1 MLKHIQDLDFKSTLE
16 ILINNYVNLIVIAD
30 LTTNEGL
37 YFRYL
42 TMMADANVVVETTK
56 PLVDYHYK
64 NLKSQGLYDFVDDMV
79 TPECD
84 VEGIRIDTQLNYP
97 MTIQT
102 DTIEVTNVLHL
113 LEQIKQLKSIY
124 KKI

>member
-1 MLKHIQDLDFKSTLE
+1 
-16 ILINNYVNLIVIAD
+16 
-30 LTTNEGL
+30 
-37 YFRYL
+37 
-42 TMMADANVVVETTK
+42 MMADANVVVETTK
-56 PLVDYHYK
+56 PLVDYHYR
-64 NLKSQGLYDFVDDMV
+64 NLKSQGLYDFVDDMD

>member
-1 MLKHIQDLDFKSTLE
+1 M
-16 ILINNYVNLIVIAD
+16 NLIVVAD

-56 PLVDYHYK
+56 PLVDYHYQ
-64 NLKSQGLYDFVDDMV
+64 NLKSQGLYDYVDDMV

-84 VEGIRIDTQLNYP
+84 VQGIRIDTELNYP

-102 DTIEVTNVLHL
+102 NTIGGTNVQHL
-113 LEQIKQLKSIY
+113 LEEIRQLKNIY
-124 KKI
+124 TKI

>member
-1 MLKHIQDLDFKSTLE
+1 
-16 ILINNYVNLIVIAD
+16 
-30 LTTNEGL
+30 
-37 YFRYL
+37 
-42 TMMADANVVVETTK
+42 MMADANVVVETTT
-56 PLVDYHYK
+56 PLVDYHYR

>member
-1 MLKHIQDLDFKSTLE
+1 M
-16 ILINNYVNLIVIAD
+16 NLIVIAD

-42 TMMADANVVVETTK
+42 TMMADANVVVETAK

-64 NLKSQGLYDFVDDMV
+64 NLKNQGLYDFVDDMV

-84 VEGIRIDTQLNYP
+84 VEGIRIDTELNYP

-102 DTIEVTNVLHL
+102 DRIKVTNVFHL

>member
-1 MLKHIQDLDFKSTLE
+1 M
-16 ILINNYVNLIVIAD
+16 NLIVVAD

-42 TMMADANVVVETTK
+42 TMMVKANVVVETSK
-56 PLVDYHYK
+56 PLIDYHYK

>member
-1 MLKHIQDLDFKSTLE
+1 MVQ
-16 ILINNYVNLIVIAD
+16 AD
-30 LTTNEGL
+30 
-37 YFRYL
+37 
-42 TMMADANVVVETTK
+42 VVVETSK
-56 PLVDYHYK
+56 PLIDYHYR
-64 NLKSQGLYDFVDDMV
+64 NLKSQGLYDCVYDMV

-84 VEGIRIDTQLNYP
+84 VEGIRIDTDLNYP

>member
-1 MLKHIQDLDFKSTLE
+1 MMVD
-16 ILINNYVNLIVIAD
+16 AD
-30 LTTNEGL
+30 
-37 YFRYL
+37 
-42 TMMADANVVVETTK
+42 VVVETTR
-56 PLVDYHYK
+56 PFIDYHYK
-64 NLKSQGLYDFVDDMV
+64 SLKSQGLYDFVDDMV

-102 DTIEVTNVLHL
+102 DTIKVTNVLYL

-124 KKI
+124 NKI

>member
-1 MLKHIQDLDFKSTLE
+1 M
-16 ILINNYVNLIVIAD
+16 NLIIIAD

-42 TMMADANVVVETTK
+42 TMMAEVNVVVETIK

-64 NLKSQGLYDFVDDMV
+64 NLKSRGLYDFVDDMV

-102 DTIEVTNVLHL
+102 DTIKVTNVLHL

>member
-1 MLKHIQDLDFKSTLE
+1 M
-16 ILINNYVNLIVIAD
+16 NLIIIAD

-42 TMMADANVVVETTK
+42 TMMVDADVVVETTR
-56 PLVDYHYK
+56 PLIDYHYK
-64 NLKSQGLYDFVDDMV
+64 SLKSQGLYDFVDDMV

-102 DTIEVTNVLHL
+102 DTIKVTNVLHL